1 MTTSAVVVACILLA
15 LLCLLTFATS
25 ASAEEP
31 SPESAEAIR
40 EQARA
45 AAVRAQ
51 EAVRATQ
58 WTLNV
63 RWLLWSKETVMVAE
77 APRLRV
83 LWPLLQAENKEQ
95 ACEEA
100 RNVRLADAKTLG
112 YTVNDRGYVFLYPT
126 RMVRYLCFPDTVDP
140 RGPRGKGVTR

>member
-83 LWPLLQAENKEQ
+83 LWPLLQAHENTNGLLRKQGAGLRGGEKCASGGRQ
-95 ACEEA
+95 
-100 RNVRLADAKTLG
+100 DAW
-112 YTVNDRGYVFLYPT
+112 LY
-126 RMVRYLCFPDTVDP
+126 
-140 RGPRGKGVTR
+140 GK